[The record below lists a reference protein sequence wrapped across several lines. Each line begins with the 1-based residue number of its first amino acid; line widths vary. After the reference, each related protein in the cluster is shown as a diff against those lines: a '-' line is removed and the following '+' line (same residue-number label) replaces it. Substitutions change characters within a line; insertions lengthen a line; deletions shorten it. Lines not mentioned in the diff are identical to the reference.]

1 MYLLNNMY
9 LLQFTKAEIYK
20 YYLDNGMSTNKG
32 LEFCYKKLK
41 MHAEQIF
48 LLDILQEIDRSST
61 TGGLLFQVGMH
72 DSSSIV
78 HVIPVVTVV
87 VQDNQGAHK
96 CLGVYAATNA
106 KRPCRFCN
114 HFLQHMQQP
123 GAESQPRKSKHIA
136 RIARVAL
143 NGKAKSICAKPF
155 RQPLTEEERKAVD
168 YCESYCIHPSTV
180 TALHDIYGTH
190 TILRSQ
196 SKLVYN
202 MCPPDEM
209 HTLLGGLMKSWL
221 FFTATI
227 IEKVAVL
234 DTTNYGRNVVLLDKL
249 LKRFPTF
256 CLPDF
261 LKKFTFHNGL
271 SGILEA
277 CEGKGDSNSTSS
289 LGGLSQQ
296 KYPHLIT
303 QLLLCI
309 GIKKSGGVLPVGK
322 KWCRKFLSSNGNGGS
337 SRLPDFCISEAVL
350 TSGYVLLD
358 LHFNLKRTVFSNT
371 QLQQLNDVIVNA
383 QFHTLRLYAL
393 KQILLGSTKKYSGI
407 KMHALT
413 HMPGCIALYG
423 PPYIFDMVK
432 YDHMHIQYVKQKF
445 RQTSRRYSDLLE
457 KMLLK
462 VNH

>member
-1 MYLLNNMY
+1 
-9 LLQFTKAEIYK
+9 
-20 YYLDNGMSTNKG
+20 MSTHKS
-32 LEFCYKKLK
+32 LEFCYKQLK
-41 MHAEQIF
+41 MHAEQVF

-61 TGGLLFQVGMH
+61 NGGLLFQVGLGEW
-72 DSSSIV
+72 STIV

-106 KRPCRFCN
+106 RRPCRFCN
-114 HFLQHMQQP
+114 HYLQFMQQP
-123 GAESQPRKSKHIA
+123 GAESAPRSSHNVSAIA
-136 RIARVAL
+136 RTAL
-143 NGKAKSICAKPF
+143 KGKIKSTCAKQY
-155 RQPLTEEERKAVD
+155 RERLTEEEQKAIS
-168 YCESYCIHPSTV
+168 YCNRFCIHPARTI
-180 TALHDIYGTH
+180 ALHDTYGRH
-190 TILRSQ
+190 TILRTQ
-196 SKLVYN
+196 RRLIYN

-227 IEKVAVL
+227 IERVAEY
-234 DTTNYGRNVVLLDKL
+234 DATNYGRNVVLLDKQ

-277 CEGKGDSNSTSS
+277 CSAKGDANTTSS

-296 KYPHLIT
+296 KYPHLIM

-309 GIKKSGGVLPVGK
+309 SIKRNGGVLPIGK
-322 KWCRKFLSSNGNGGS
+322 QWCRKFVQPHAETRGV
-337 SRLPDFCISEAVL
+337 RMPEFCVSETVL

-371 QLQQLNDVIVNA
+371 HLQQLNDIIVNA

-393 KQILLGSTKKYSGI
+393 KQILLGSTKKYAGI

-423 PPYIFDMVK
+423 PPFVFDMVK
-432 YDHMHIQYVKQKF
+432 YDHMHIRYVKQKF
-445 RQTSRRYSDLLE
+445 RQTSRRYCELSE
-457 KMLLK
+457 KMLQK
-462 VNH
+462 VGSIVLSRLICTYSV